1 MIKKAILPVAG
12 LGTRF
17 LPATK
22 AIPKEM
28 LPIVDKP
35 LIQYAVEEAI
45 EVGINEIIFITSPDK
60 FSIKNHFKK
69 NKNLESKLIKS
80 NKNEILDKLDSSTF
94 SKVKFYYINQ
104 YDQKGLGHAILQAES
119 IIKKSPFAVLLP
131 DDLFISSKPC
141 LGQLIDIYNNKKSSV
156 ISVNRINKA
165 NIHKYGVIKKGD
177 EVDGIIKIDDIVEKP
192 SSNEAPSDLAVCG
205 RYILNGSIFEHLKV
219 TEQDRTGEIQLT
231 DAIKSLLSEEEIFA
245 SIFDGKKYDCGS
257 KEGFIHANIA
267 LALEDK
273 SIAETI
279 KTILKEIV

>member
-1 MIKKAILPVAG
+1 LIKKAILPVAG

-60 FSIKNHFKK
+60 FSIKNHFIK
-69 NKNLESKLIKS
+69 NKNLESQLKKS
-80 NKNEILDKLDSSTF
+80 NKIEILDKLNSSIF

>member
-28 LPIVDKP
+28 LPIIDKP

-45 EVGINEIIFITSPDK
+45 EVGINEIIFIISPDK

-69 NKNLESKLIKS
+69 NKNLESQLKKS
-80 NKNEILDKLDSSTF
+80 NKIEILDKLNSSIF

-205 RYILNGSIFEHLKV
+205 RYILNGSIFDHLKV

>member
-69 NKNLESKLIKS
+69 NKNLESQLKKS
-80 NKNEILDKLDSSTF
+80 NKIEILDKLNSSIF

-141 LGQLIDIYNNKKSSV
+141 LGQLLDIYNNKKSSV

-273 SIAETI
+273 SIAGTI

>member
-28 LPIVDKP
+28 LPIIDKP

-119 IIKKSPFAVLLP
+119 IIKKNPFAVLLP

>member
-12 LGTRF
+12 LATRF

-69 NKNLESKLIKS
+69 NKNLESQLKKS
-80 NKNEILDKLDSSTF
+80 NKIEILDKLNSSIF

-141 LGQLIDIYNNKKSSV
+141 LGQLLDIYNNKKSSV

-205 RYILNGSIFEHLKV
+205 RYILNGSIFQHLKV

-245 SIFDGKKYDCGS
+245 SIFDGKRYDCGS

-273 SIAETI
+273 SIAGTI

>member
-1 MIKKAILPVAG
+1 LIKKAILPVAG

-28 LPIVDKP
+28 LPIIDKP

-119 IIKKSPFAVLLP
+119 IIKKNPFAVLLP
-131 DDLFISSKPC
+131 DDLFISSKP
-141 LGQLIDIYNNKKSSV
+141 LGQLLEIYNKKKSSV

-165 NIHKYGVIKKGD
+165 NIHKYGVIKKGI
-177 EVDGIIKIDDIVEKP
+177 EEDGIIKIDDIVEKP
-192 SSNEAPSDLAVCG
+192 YSNEAPSDLAVCG

-231 DAIKSLLSEEEIFA
+231 DAIKSLLSQEEIFA

>member
-45 EVGINEIIFITSPDK
+45 EVGINEIIFIISPDK

-69 NKNLESKLIKS
+69 NKNLESQLKKS
-80 NKNEILDKLDSSTF
+80 NKIEILDKLNSSIF

-205 RYILNGSIFEHLKV
+205 RYILNGSIFDHLKV

>member
-1 MIKKAILPVAG
+1 LIKKAILPVAG

-60 FSIKNHFKK
+60 FSIKNYFKK
-69 NKNLESKLIKS
+69 NKNLESQLKKS
-80 NKNEILDKLDSSTF
+80 NKIEILDKLNSSIF

>member
-69 NKNLESKLIKS
+69 NKNLESQLKKS
-80 NKNEILDKLDSSTF
+80 NKIEILDKLNSSIF

-141 LGQLIDIYNNKKSSV
+141 LGQLLDIYNNKKSSV

-245 SIFDGKKYDCGS
+245 SIFDGKRYDCGS

-273 SIAETI
+273 SIAGTI

>member
-12 LGTRF
+12 LGKRF

-69 NKNLESKLIKS
+69 NKNLESQLKKS
-80 NKNEILDKLDSSTF
+80 NKIEILDKLNSSIF

-141 LGQLIDIYNNKKSSV
+141 LGQLLDIYNNKKSSV

-273 SIAETI
+273 SIAGTI

>member
-69 NKNLESKLIKS
+69 NKNLESQLKKS
-80 NKNEILDKLDSSTF
+80 NKIEILDKLNSSIF

-141 LGQLIDIYNNKKSSV
+141 LGQLLDIYNNKKSSV

-205 RYILNGSIFEHLKV
+205 RYILNGSIFQHLKV

-245 SIFDGKKYDCGS
+245 SIFDGKRYDCGS

-273 SIAETI
+273 SIAGTI

>member
-45 EVGINEIIFITSPDK
+45 EVGINEIIFIISPDK

-69 NKNLESKLIKS
+69 NKNLESQLKKS
-80 NKNEILDKLDSSTF
+80 NKIEILDKLNSSIF

-141 LGQLIDIYNNKKSSV
+141 LGQLLDIYNNKKSSV

-205 RYILNGSIFEHLKV
+205 RYILNGSIFDHLKV

>member
-45 EVGINEIIFITSPDK
+45 EVGINEIIFIISPDK

-69 NKNLESKLIKS
+69 NKNLESQLKKS
-80 NKNEILDKLDSSTF
+80 NKIEILDKLNSSIF

-141 LGQLIDIYNNKKSSV
+141 LGQLLDIYNNKKSSV

-231 DAIKSLLSEEEIFA
+231 DAIKSLLSQEEIFA

>member
-69 NKNLESKLIKS
+69 NKNLESQLKKS
-80 NKNEILDKLDSSTF
+80 NKIEILDKLNSSIF

>member
-45 EVGINEIIFITSPDK
+45 EVGINEIIFIISPDK

-69 NKNLESKLIKS
+69 NKNLESQLKKS
-80 NKNEILDKLDSSTF
+80 NKIEILDKLNSSIF

-141 LGQLIDIYNNKKSSV
+141 LGQLLDIYNNKKSSV

-192 SSNEAPSDLAVCG
+192 PANEAPSDLAVCG

-279 KTILKEIV
+279 KTIIKEIV

>member
-12 LGTRF
+12 LGKRF

-69 NKNLESKLIKS
+69 NKNLESQLKKS
-80 NKNEILDKLDSSTF
+80 NKIEILDKLNSSIF

-141 LGQLIDIYNNKKSSV
+141 LGQLLNIYNNKKSSV

>member
-28 LPIVDKP
+28 LPIIDKP

-45 EVGINEIIFITSPDK
+45 DVGISEIIFITSPDK

-69 NKNLESKLIKS
+69 NKDLEAKLIKS
-80 NKNEILDKLDSSTF
+80 KKNEILDKLNSNTF

-119 IIKKSPFAVLLP
+119 IIKKNPFAVLLP

-141 LGQLIDIYNNKKSSV
+141 LGQLLDIYNEKKSSV

-165 NIHKYGVIKKGD
+165 NIHKYGVIKKGI
-177 EVDGIIKIDDIVEKP
+177 ESDGIIKIDDIVEKP

-205 RYILNGSIFEHLKV
+205 RYILNGSIFDHLKV

-231 DAIKSLLSEEEIFA
+231 DAIKSLLSQEDIFA
-245 SIFDGKKYDCGS
+245 HIYEGKKYDCGS

-273 SIAETI
+273 SLAETV

>member
-69 NKNLESKLIKS
+69 NKNLESQLKKS
-80 NKNEILDKLDSSTF
+80 NKIEILDKLNSSIF

-141 LGQLIDIYNNKKSSV
+141 LGQLLDIYNNKKSSV

-205 RYILNGSIFEHLKV
+205 RYILNGSIFDHLKV

-273 SIAETI
+273 SIAGTI

>member
-69 NKNLESKLIKS
+69 NKNLESQLKKS
-80 NKNEILDKLDSSTF
+80 NKIKTLDKLNSSTF

-205 RYILNGSIFEHLKV
+205 RYILNGSIFDHLKV
-219 TEQDRTGEIQLT
+219 TEQDKTGEIQLT
-231 DAIKSLLSEEEIFA
+231 DAIKSLLSQEEIFA

>member
-1 MIKKAILPVAG
+1 LIKKAILPVAG

>member
-1 MIKKAILPVAG
+1 LIKKAILPVAG

-80 NKNEILDKLDSSTF
+80 KQNEILDKLDSSTF

-119 IIKKSPFAVLLP
+119 IIKKNPFAVLLP

>member
-60 FSIKNHFKK
+60 FSIKNYFKK
-69 NKNLESKLIKS
+69 NKNLESQLKKS
-80 NKNEILDKLDSSTF
+80 NKIEILDKLNSSIF

>member
-69 NKNLESKLIKS
+69 NKNLESQLKKS
-80 NKNEILDKLDSSTF
+80 NKIEILDKLNSSIF

-231 DAIKSLLSEEEIFA
+231 DAIQSLLSEEEIFA

>member
-45 EVGINEIIFITSPDK
+45 EVGINEIIFIISPDK

-69 NKNLESKLIKS
+69 NKNLESQLKKS
-80 NKNEILDKLDSSTF
+80 NKIEILDKLNSSIF

-192 SSNEAPSDLAVCG
+192 SANEAPSDLAVCG

-219 TEQDRTGEIQLT
+219 TKQDRTGEIQLT

>member
-60 FSIKNHFKK
+60 FSIKNYFKK
-69 NKNLESKLIKS
+69 NKNLESQLKKS
-80 NKNEILDKLDSSTF
+80 NKIEILDKLNSSIF

-219 TEQDRTGEIQLT
+219 IEQDRTGEIQLT
-231 DAIKSLLSEEEIFA
+231 NAIKSLLSEEEIFA

>member
-45 EVGINEIIFITSPDK
+45 EVGINEIIFIISPDK

-69 NKNLESKLIKS
+69 NKNLESQLKKS
-80 NKNEILDKLDSSTF
+80 NKIEILDKLNSSIF

-165 NIHKYGVIKKGD
+165 NIHKYGVIKKGI
-177 EVDGIIKIDDIVEKP
+177 EEDGIIKIDDIVEKP
-192 SSNEAPSDLAVCG
+192 HSNEAPSDLAVCG
-205 RYILNGSIFEHLKV
+205 RYILNGSIFDHLKV

>member
-69 NKNLESKLIKS
+69 NKNLESQLKKS
-80 NKNEILDKLDSSTF
+80 NKIEILDKLNSSIF

-141 LGQLIDIYNNKKSSV
+141 LGQLLDIYNNKKSSV

>member
-45 EVGINEIIFITSPDK
+45 EVGINEIIFIISPDK

-69 NKNLESKLIKS
+69 NKNLESQLKKS
-80 NKNEILDKLDSSTF
+80 NKIEILDKLNSSIF

-231 DAIKSLLSEEEIFA
+231 DAIRSLLSEEEIFA

>member
-45 EVGINEIIFITSPDK
+45 EVGINEIIFIISPDK

-69 NKNLESKLIKS
+69 NKNLESQLKKS
-80 NKNEILDKLDSSTF
+80 NKIEILDKLNSSIF

>member
-28 LPIVDKP
+28 LPIIDKP

-119 IIKKSPFAVLLP
+119 IIKKNPFAVLLP

-141 LGQLIDIYNNKKSSV
+141 LGQLLEIYNNKKSSV

-205 RYILNGSIFEHLKV
+205 RYILNGSIFDHLKV

-231 DAIKSLLSEEEIFA
+231 DAIKSLLSQEEIFA

>member
-69 NKNLESKLIKS
+69 NKNLESQLKKS
-80 NKNEILDKLDSSTF
+80 NKIEILDKLNSSIF

-205 RYILNGSIFEHLKV
+205 RYILNGSIFDHLRV
-219 TEQDRTGEIQLT
+219 TKQDRAGEIQLT
-231 DAIKSLLSEEEIFA
+231 DAIKSLLSQEEIFA
-245 SIFDGKKYDCGS
+245 CIFDGKKYDCGS

>member
-69 NKNLESKLIKS
+69 NKNLESQLKKS
-80 NKNEILDKLDSSTF
+80 NKIEILDKLNSSIF

-141 LGQLIDIYNNKKSSV
+141 LGQLLEIYNNKKSSV

-205 RYILNGSIFEHLKV
+205 RYILNGSIFDHLKV
-219 TEQDRTGEIQLT
+219 TEQDKTGEIQLT
-231 DAIKSLLSEEEIFA
+231 DAIKSLLSQEEIFA

>member
-69 NKNLESKLIKS
+69 NKNLESQLKKS
-80 NKNEILDKLDSSTF
+80 NKIEILDKLNSSIF

-273 SIAETI
+273 SIAGTI

>member
-12 LGTRF
+12 LGKRF

-69 NKNLESKLIKS
+69 NKNLESQLKKS
-80 NKNEILDKLDSSTF
+80 NKIEILDKLNSSIF

-141 LGQLIDIYNNKKSSV
+141 LGQLLDIYNNKKSSV

-245 SIFDGKKYDCGS
+245 SIFDGKRYDCGS

-273 SIAETI
+273 SIAGTI

>member
-80 NKNEILDKLDSSTF
+80 KQNEILDKLDSSTF

-119 IIKKSPFAVLLP
+119 IIKKNPFAVLLP

>member
-69 NKNLESKLIKS
+69 NKNQESQLKKS
-80 NKNEILDKLDSSTF
+80 NKIEILDKLNSSIF

-141 LGQLIDIYNNKKSSV
+141 LGQLLDIYNNKKSSV

-273 SIAETI
+273 SIAGTI

>member
-45 EVGINEIIFITSPDK
+45 EVGINEIIFIISPDK

-69 NKNLESKLIKS
+69 NKNLESQLKKS
-80 NKNEILDKLDSSTF
+80 NKIEILDKLNSSIF

-141 LGQLIDIYNNKKSSV
+141 LGQLLDIYNNKKSSV

>member
-45 EVGINEIIFITSPDK
+45 EVGINEIIFIISPDK

-69 NKNLESKLIKS
+69 NKNLESQLKKS
-80 NKNEILDKLDSSTF
+80 NKIEILDKLNSSIF

-219 TEQDRTGEIQLT
+219 TEQDSTGEIQLT
-231 DAIKSLLSEEEIFA
+231 DAIQSLLSEEEIFA

>member
-69 NKNLESKLIKS
+69 NKNLESQLKKS
-80 NKNEILDKLDSSTF
+80 NKIEILDKLNSSIF

-119 IIKKSPFAVLLP
+119 IIKKNPFAVLLP
-131 DDLFISSKPC
+131 DDLFISPKP
-141 LGQLIDIYNNKKSSV
+141 LEQLLEIYNKKKSSV

-165 NIHKYGVIKKGD
+165 NIHKYGVIKKGI
-177 EVDGIIKIDDIVEKP
+177 EEDGIIKIDDIVEKP
-192 SSNEAPSDLAVCG
+192 YSNEAPSDLAVCG

-279 KTILKEIV
+279 KTIIKEIV